1 MGKTVNEIDQGHILH
16 KVFALVI
23 VYYWGIIYLQ
33 NPSYVLITLP
43 ISMFILYA
51 LFFVGSLQVTRE
63 TYWILLFIF
72 FASCLS
78 LIRGDFTTL
87 IAVMLFGLL
96 IAVVNNFHLRV
107 SLRLVNTLFF
117 LSVLLS
123 VPLFY
128 SGYSIYGF
136 LPGQGGFNHDEFL
149 SGRVSMFPNV
159 TTSIYFSFIVFLLN
173 YFFNK
178 NRYERLFFFALSLYF
193 IYFGISRT
201 VMLVLFFVIFFS
213 WILKSFPL
221 RRSWFYQVVVPTIL
235 ILFPILMVVFI
246 EEIIY
251 FLLSLNNEVISE
263 YFFRGYHSVDEILND
278 IARTNIWKEHIRL
291 FVEHPWG
298 LSPAE
303 VELYVDKS
311 LHLSDGGSESFL
323 TRILVRFGFA
333 ALFFYMFIF
342 SMLNRAIHER
352 DDYLYIFTYIFIFI
366 ALSYGSFFAAYNV
379 LFLIFISSINNKK
392 EESER

>member
-1 MGKTVNEIDQGHILH
+1 MGRTIERIDRGHILH
-16 KVFALVI
+16 TLFAVVI

-33 NPSYVLITLP
+33 EPSYILITLP
-43 ISMFILYA
+43 ISMFIMLA
-51 LFFVGSLQVTRE
+51 LFYVGSLSVTRE

-72 FASCLS
+72 FASTLS
-78 LIRGDFTTL
+78 LIRKDFTTL

-96 IAVVNNFHLRV
+96 IAVVNNFRLRV
-107 SLRLVNTLFF
+107 SLRLINTLFL
-117 LSVLLS
+117 LSVLIS

-136 LPGQGGFNHDEFL
+136 LPGQGGFNYDEHL
-149 SGRVSMFPNV
+149 SGRVSLFPNV

-178 NRYERLFFFALSLYF
+178 NRYGRLLFFTLTLYF

-201 VMLVLFFVIFFS
+201 VMLVLIFVLFFS
-213 WILKSFPL
+213 WILKVFPL
-221 RRSWFYQVVVPTIL
+221 RKNWLYQVVIPTIL
-235 ILFPILMVVFI
+235 IFVPILMVVFI
-246 EEIIY
+246 EDIIY
-251 FLLSLNNEVISE
+251 FLLSLDNEVISE
-263 YFFRGYHSVDEILND
+263 YFFRGYHSVDEILKD

-303 VELYVDKS
+303 VELYVDQS
-311 LHLSDGGSESFL
+311 LNLSDGGSESFL

-333 ALFFYMFIF
+333 AIFFYIYIF
-342 SMLNRAIHER
+342 SMLNRAINEQ

-366 ALSYGSFFAAYNV
+366 GLSYGSFFAAYNV
-379 LFLIFISSINNKK
+379 LFLIFISSINNEK
-392 EESER
+392 EEE